1 MKLRQHIT
9 LLRCRHEDEAMRKN
23 ISNLF
28 ILLEFKIMYIKFSM
42 FCIYVLLHT
51 YSYFGVRIFLKNFL
65 AKLFYTI
72 NIRVFVSSGS
82 SSHFPSLHFFVSKK
96 IRWKFLAKNRRL
108 KTNALFSAYDIHHRF
123 YSMTFSLSNKIYVCR
138 LSRIYC
144 IGWKL
149 WYIIIARDKQETRNA
164 QINTELL

>member
-9 LLRCRHEDEAMRKN
+9 LLRCRHEDDVMRKN
-23 ISNLF
+23 SSRLF
-28 ILLEFKIMYIKFSM
+28 MLLELKIVYIRYSI
-42 FCIYVLLHT
+42 FCTCVLLHT
-51 YSYFGVRIFLKNFL
+51 YSYSSCMDFLKNFL

-138 LSRIYC
+138 LSRIY
-144 IGWKL
+144 
-149 WYIIIARDKQETRNA
+149 IA
-164 QINTELL
+164 

>member
-1 MKLRQHIT
+1 MCILDILFFVPAYNQFEYCIHIHILRVC
-9 LLRCRHEDEAMRKN
+9 L
-23 ISNLF
+23 
-28 ILLEFKIMYIKFSM
+28 
-42 FCIYVLLHT
+42 
-51 YSYFGVRIFLKNFL
+51 FLKNFL
-65 AKLFYTI
+65 AKLFNTI

-144 IGWKL
+144 IGWEL
-149 WYIIIARDKQETRNA
+149 CSIIIARDKQCANKYWVTLRILRIVLLNSNNIGSIKETYCWKDKW
-164 QINTELL
+164 T

>member
-1 MKLRQHIT
+1 M
-9 LLRCRHEDEAMRKN
+9 
-23 ISNLF
+23 
-28 ILLEFKIMYIKFSM
+28 LLEFNIM
-42 FCIYVLLHT
+42 HT
-51 YSYFGVRIFLKNFL
+51 RYSIFVDAYYCVHIHILRVWIILKNFL

-144 IGWKL
+144 IGWEL
-149 WYIIIARDKQETRNA
+149 CSIIIARDKQEAMRKY
-164 QINTELL
+164 ILSYPKNTMDGVVKLK